1 MIAIQDALAFRNIP
15 GFKNAPGYQN
25 TGAFRQS
32 PAGVIVNG
40 RMADLLQRV
49 AQSSDIEAFRQLYV
63 MYGPRV
69 KSYMIRQG
77 ADPDTADELAQE
89 TLLTVWR
96 KASLYVSDKGSAT
109 TWIFTIARNLR
120 IDRLRREV
128 PWQELP
134 EGHNETASEDVA
146 PDEMVSDRERQVRVQ
161 AVMATLP
168 ADQQSVVTLS
178 YLDGLSHSEIA
189 DKLGLP
195 LGTVKS
201 RMRLAYQKIRDAV
214 GDLK

>member
-1 MIAIQDALAFRNIP
+1 MIAIQSA
-15 GFKNAPGYQN
+15 
-25 TGAFRQS
+25 GAFRLS
-32 PAGVIVNG
+32 PASVHING

-49 AQSSDIEAFRQLYV
+49 AQSRDIEAFRQLYQQ
-63 MYGPRV
+63 YGPRV

-77 ADPDTADELAQE
+77 ANPDTADELAQE
-89 TLLTVWR
+89 TLLMVWR
-96 KASLYVSDKGSAT
+96 KAGLYTREKGSAT

-134 EGHNETASEDVA
+134 EGHNEEASDDIA
-146 PDEMVSDRERQVRVQ
+146 PDEAVSDRERQSRVQ
-161 AVMATLP
+161 AVLASLP
-168 ADQQSVVTLS
+168 ADQHAVVSLS

-189 DKLGLP
+189 TKLGLP

-214 GDLK
+214 EDLK